1 LNKPSNA
8 GGPTEAQSPAFAV
21 RIWFGAI
28 AALAL
33 LLMLYRLGAADVCS
47 YNEAVEG
54 LFVQQMVEHGGG
66 LFPVAGGHQAMYK
79 PPLFHWTAL
88 AIDRLLAIR
97 TVTAF
102 NVRLPAALYAVAAI
116 LLIVYFTYT
125 IYGPRA
131 APLAGLA
138 LLASYQY
145 VSQGRFG
152 RVDMPLTFCE
162 ALALTSFVCWLRAF
176 RASGPAGL
184 SPDGTA
190 WRWLF
195 ALALGL
201 GVLAKGPVGAMLPLI
216 AVAVFVAVNSYWE
229 AARRIF
235 SPASALLALAVG
247 SSWYAACFIA
257 GRYDFL
263 GRQLGSE
270 NFGRFVGTLGAMP
283 PWYYVTP
290 LLLNSAPLSVLA
302 PVAVAAALI
311 AAARRREANAD
322 LALDAAQ
329 FLAIFWIVTVGFFTL
344 AAYKR
349 RSYLLPLWPAA
360 AVLIAWW
367 IENQVPRRYN
377 RGVRAVFVTL
387 CAALIVVN
395 LLVLPRQEAKT
406 CGKGSFHVAAT
417 QINRIVG
424 ADEPLFIYGM
434 GDPAALLF
442 YLDRGATLIGG
453 ELGDAPPGYVIV
465 PAAVWEHEHQQA
477 PGLEPLLGPTAGSD
491 PLFLLR
497 HGKAYAAGTY
507 GAINDPTKVAGVE
520 AEGAV
525 AAVEVEAPLRRGP
538 RRQSLCCGRRP
549 FQPVLWDRAAAAAA
563 SRGSPSHSRPEPR
576 RFGWVRCGWPPPR
589 FLA

>member
-1 LNKPSNA
+1 MNNPST
-8 GGPTEAQSPAFAV
+8 GGRATDAAPSPAIAV
-21 RIWFGAI
+21 WIWFGAI

-47 YNEAVEG
+47 NNEAVEG
-54 LFVQQMVEHGGG
+54 LFVQQMVEHCGG
-66 LFPVAGGHQAMYK
+66 LFPLAGGHQVMYK

-88 AIDRLLAIR
+88 ALDRLFAIR
-97 TVTAF
+97 KVTVF
-102 NVRLPAALYAVAAI
+102 NLRLPAVLYAAAGI
-116 LLIVYFTYT
+116 LLIVYCTYA

-152 RVDMPLTFCE
+152 RVDMTLTFCE

-176 RASGPAGL
+176 RARGQAGA

-216 AVAVFVAVNSYWE
+216 AVAVFVAVNGYWD

-235 SPASALLALAVG
+235 SPASALLALAAG

-270 NFGRFVGTLGAMP
+270 KFGRFAGTLGAMP

-290 LLLNSAPLSVLA
+290 VLLNSAPLSLIA
-302 PVAVAAALI
+302 LVAVGGALI
-311 AAARRREANAD
+311 AAARRREAQAD
-322 LALDAAQ
+322 IALDAAQ
-329 FLAIFWIVTVGFFTL
+329 FLAIFWVVTVGFFTL

-349 RSYLLPLWPAA
+349 RTYLLPLWPAA
-360 AVLIAWW
+360 GVLIAWW
-367 IENQVPRRYN
+367 IENQVPRRWN
-377 RGVRAVFVTL
+377 RGARAVFVAL

-395 LLVLPRQEAKT
+395 LLVIPRQEAKT
-406 CGKGSFHVAAT
+406 CGKGSFRAAAV

-442 YLDRGATLIGG
+442 YLDRGASLIGG

-465 PAAVWEHEHQQA
+465 PAAVWEHERERA
-477 PGLEPLLGPTAGSD
+477 LGLEPILGPTSGSD
-491 PLFLLR
+491 PLILLR
-497 HGKAYAAGTY
+497 HGKAYGAGSCAAPCSSITSVLSSLSWTDVGY
-507 GAINDPTKVAGVE
+507 
-520 AEGAV
+520 
-525 AAVEVEAPLRRGP
+525 P
-538 RRQSLCCGRRP
+538 RTSTLIT
-549 FQPVLWDRAAAAAA
+549 
-563 SRGSPSHSRPEPR
+563 
-576 RFGWVRCGWPPPR
+576 
-589 FLA
+589 

>member
-1 LNKPSNA
+1 MDNA
-8 GGPTEAQSPAFAV
+8 YNSGRATEAAGPPSIAIW
-21 RIWFGAI
+21 IWFAAI
-28 AALAL
+28 AALAPL
-33 LLMLYRLGAADVCS
+33 LTLYRLGAADVCS

-66 LFPVAGGHQAMYK
+66 LFPLAGGHQAMYK

-88 AIDRLLAIR
+88 ALDRLLGIR
-97 TVTAF
+97 KVTAF
-102 NVRLPAALYAVAAI
+102 NLRLPAALYAAAGI
-116 LLIVYFTYT
+116 LLIVYCAYT
-125 IYGPRA
+125 LYGRRA

-152 RVDMPLTFCE
+152 RVDMTLTFCE

-176 RASGPAGL
+176 RTQGRADAAL
-184 SPDGTA
+184 
-190 WRWLF
+190 WRMLF

-216 AVAVFVAVNSYWE
+216 AMAVFVAVNGYWDV
-229 AARRIF
+229 ARRIF

-270 NFGRFVGTLGAMP
+270 NFGRFLGALGAMP

-290 LLLNSAPLSVLA
+290 LLLNSVPLSLIA
-302 PVAVAAALI
+302 PVAVAGAFI
-311 AAARRREANAD
+311 GAARRRGANAD
-322 LALDAAQ
+322 MALDTAL
-329 FLAIFWIVTVGFFTL
+329 FLAIFWVVTVGFFTL

-360 AVLIAWW
+360 AMLIAWL
-367 IENQVPRRYN
+367 IEYQVPRRYH
-377 RGVRAVFVTL
+377 RGVRAIFVAL

-395 LLVLPRQEAKT
+395 LVVIPRQESKT
-406 CGKGSFHVAAT
+406 CGQGSFRVAAA

-424 ADEPLFIYGM
+424 GDEPLFIYGM

-442 YLDRGATLIGG
+442 YLDRSPTLIGG

-465 PAAVWEHEHQQA
+465 PAAVWEKERNQA
-477 PGLEPLLGPTAGSD
+477 PGLESLLGPTSGSE
-491 PLFLLR
+491 PLILLR
-497 HGKAYAAGTY
+497 HGKAYAAETLS
-507 GAINDPTKVAGVE
+507 AANDP
-520 AEGAV
+520 
-525 AAVEVEAPLRRGP
+525 
-538 RRQSLCCGRRP
+538 
-549 FQPVLWDRAAAAAA
+549 
-563 SRGSPSHSRPEPR
+563 
-576 RFGWVRCGWPPPR
+576 
-589 FLA
+589 

>member
-1 LNKPSNA
+1 LNNPPNTGRTTDA
-8 GGPTEAQSPAFAV
+8 AQSRGIAV
-21 RIWFGAI
+21 WIWFAI

-33 LLMLYRLGAADVCS
+33 LLTLYRLGAADVCS

-66 LFPVAGGHQAMYK
+66 LFPLAGGHQAMYK

-88 AIDRLLAIR
+88 AFDRLLAIR
-97 TVTAF
+97 KVTAF
-102 NVRLPAALYAVAAI
+102 DLRLPAALYAVAGI
-116 LLIVYFTYT
+116 LLIVYCTYT

-152 RVDMPLTFCE
+152 RVDMTLTFCE

-176 RASGPAGL
+176 RACGQAGAP
-184 SPDGTA
+184 PDGTA

-201 GVLAKGPVGAMLPLI
+201 GVLAKGPVGAILPLI
-216 AVAVFVAVNSYWE
+216 AVAVFVAVNGYWD

-247 SSWYAACFIA
+247 WSWYAACFIA

-290 LLLNSAPLSVLA
+290 LLLNSAPLSLIA
-302 PVAVAAALI
+302 PVAVGGALI
-311 AAARRREANAD
+311 TAARRREAQAD
-322 LALDAAQ
+322 VTPDAAQ
-329 FLAIFWIVTVGFFTL
+329 FLAIFWVVTVGFFTL

-349 RSYLLPLWPAA
+349 RAYLLPIWPAA

-367 IENQVPRRYN
+367 IEKQVPRRWN
-377 RGVRAVFVTL
+377 RGARAVFVAL
-387 CAALIVVN
+387 CAALIAVN
-395 LLVLPRQEAKT
+395 LLVIPRQEAKT
-406 CGKGSFHVAAT
+406 CGNGSFRAAAA

-434 GDPAALLF
+434 GDPAALIF
-442 YLDRGATLIGG
+442 YLDRGASLIGG
-453 ELGDAPPGYVIV
+453 ELGDAPPGYVVV
-465 PAAVWEHEHQQA
+465 PAAVWEHERERA
-477 PGLEPLLGPTAGSD
+477 PGLEPILGPTSGSD
-491 PLFLLR
+491 PLILLR
-497 HGKAYAAGTY
+497 HGKAYGAGSCAAATMAEAV
-507 GAINDPTKVAGVE
+507 GAVE
-520 AEGAV
+520 AV
-525 AAVEVEAPLRRGP
+525 VVEAPRRQGP
-538 RRQSLCCGRRP
+538 RRQNLWRGPNP
-549 FQPVLWDRAAAAAA
+549 FQPGLWVPPAAAAAFQ
-563 SRGSPSHSRPEPR
+563 GLPSHSQTAPR
-576 RFGWVRCGWPPPR
+576 RFGSVRCGLPLRR
-589 FLA
+589 FLP